1 MLGLYLSLYWMKGF
15 NMGLTKEAQA
25 VELLTSLI
33 DTTKLSVKQGGIV
46 LRAIDILTEIQSD
59 KLCQIRALQETIKKA
74 EDEMSQKRSIKLI
87 SEHVNIIAL
96 IFGAPDTKK
105 KTKAYDD

>member
-1 MLGLYLSLYWMKGF
+1 
-15 NMGLTKEAQA
+15 MGLTKEAQA

-33 DTTKLSVKQGGIV
+33 DTTKLSVKQCGMV

-59 KLCQIRALQETIKKA
+59 KLYQIRALQETIKKA

-87 SEHVNIIAL
+87 TEHVNIIAL
-96 IFGAPDTKK
+96 IFGALETKK
-105 KTKAYDD
+105 KLKADND

>member
-1 MLGLYLSLYWMKGF
+1 MLGRYQSLYWMKGF

-25 VELLTSLI
+25 AELLTGLI
-33 DTTKLSVKQGGIV
+33 DTTKLTVKQGGII
-46 LRAIDILTEIQSD
+46 LQAIDILAAIQSD

-74 EDEMSQKRSIKLI
+74 EDEMSQKRAIKLI
-87 SEHVNIIAL
+87 SEHVNIISL

-105 KTKAYDD
+105 KLKADND

>member
-1 MLGLYLSLYWMKGF
+1 MKGF

-33 DTTKLSVKQGGIV
+33 DNTKLNVKQGGIV

-59 KLCQIRALQETIKKA
+59 KLSQIRALQETLKKA
-74 EDEMSQKRSIKLI
+74 EEEMSQKRAIKLI
-87 SEHVNIIAL
+87 SEHVSIIAL
-96 IFGAPDTKK
+96 MFGAPDTKK
-105 KTKAYDD
+105 KLKADND